1 MNTICFFCGFPF
13 DEQYVKDSEEHIIPQ
28 SIGGRKKVKG
38 FICISCNNSKG
49 NEWDSKLAS
58 ELEHL
63 SLFFKI
69 KKERS
74 KVPSKIIKT
83 DTKKEY
89 LVKEDGSIAL
99 TKPFFDDAKQLEGNR
114 IEISIK
120 ARDEKEAVAQ
130 IMRAKK
136 KYPKLETEK
145 LLEKIQMKEHYTDEY
160 FIFSTGQ
167 LNDEPCEKSI
177 VKTAIAMAIKHGISP
192 EQCDYAKKYITG
204 EVDQYCFGY
213 FYESDLILNRPKGIP
228 LHCVFIQGDSDNGVL
243 WAYIEYFSVHRG
255 LVCLSTSYEGETFQ
269 DYYAINPKTAQQIEN
284 LEFAILSISKER
296 LISII
301 QDNKHSIE
309 EIEKI
314 LHTLVPVQQSENNE
328 NEFQRVLSKSINT
341 AFKECGAEEG
351 EILQEH
357 HINNVID
364 TLLEEMTPWI
374 NHKINRKR

>member
-1 MNTICFFCGFPF
+1 MNTTCFFCGFPF
-13 DEQYVKDSEEHIIPQ
+13 DGQNVKDSEEHIIPQ
-28 SIGGRKKVKG
+28 SIGGRQKVKG
-38 FICISCNNSKG
+38 FICISCNNNKG
-49 NEWDSKLAS
+49 NEWDSELAS
-58 ELEHL
+58 ELEYL

-83 DTKKEY
+83 DTENEY

-99 TKPFFDDAKQLEGNR
+99 TKPYFDDSKQLEDNR

-120 ARDEKEAVAQ
+120 ARNKKEAAAQ

-145 LLEKIQMKEHYTDEY
+145 LLEQIQMKDHYTDEY

-177 VKTAIAMAIKHGISP
+177 VKTALAMAIKHGFSP
-192 EQCDYAKKYITG
+192 EQCDYAQKYIKG
-204 EVDQYCFGY
+204 EIDQYCFGY
-213 FYESDLILNRPKGIP
+213 FYESNLILNRPEGIP

-255 LVCLSTSYEGETFQ
+255 LVCLSTSYKGENFQ
-269 DYYAINPKTAQQIEN
+269 EYYAINPKTAQKIDN
-284 LEFAILSISKER
+284 LEFAFLDISKEH
-296 LISII
+296 LINII

-309 EIEKI
+309 ERTKI
-314 LHTLVPVQQSENNE
+314 LNTLVPVQLSENDE

-341 AFKECGAEEG
+341 AFKDCGAEEG
-351 EILQEH
+351 EMLQEH
-357 HINNVID
+357 HINNVIN

-374 NHKINRKR
+374 NHKIKKKR